1 MKRRMNSTDVVVE
14 IPQPDHICNL
24 TGNTGL
30 RKPKPLYTLVGLL
43 LPGTHFTTVLP
54 VVKYSQ
60 GSHNLPSDIHPSHQG
75 RSMFIYPMD
84 HILLLGNLPGHHI
97 VRAIDGSLPRI
108 VPVTCRLDLLHPR
121 EGVVAAITTVIIGEV
136 GMGVV
141 DSLVAAE
148 AAGSIMDSNLV
159 FNRQ

>member
-1 MKRRMNSTDVVVE
+1 MNSTDVVVE
-14 IPQPDHICNL
+14 ISQPDHICNL

-30 RKPKPLYTLVGLL
+30 RKPKPHYTLVGLL

-60 GSHNLPSDIHPSHQG
+60 GSHNLRPSDIHPSRQG

-84 HILLLGNLPGHHI
+84 RILLLGNLPGHHI
-97 VRAIDGSLPRI
+97 VRAIDGSLRRI
-108 VPVTCRLDLLHPR
+108 VPVTCRPDLPPW

-141 DSLVAAE
+141 DDLVAVAAE
-148 AAGSIMDSNLV
+148 AAGLIMDSNLV